1 MNSRDRLNY
10 SDNQQLLNSD
20 NKRRYSRSQM
30 DRGSYD
36 QNKSPNDRDYYE
48 PRPERKVKELKE
60 HTQLR
65 TQLIDHTG
73 YLQDK
78 IYTTCYPLGSKIS
91 QTFKSIF
98 RKGDTYVQ
106 ILEETKKIVEKD
118 IPDDKPSLP
127 NKILQLKI
135 NEISNQELDPNLSH
149 PFVRAHIVNMK
160 NGIYVQKSK
169 NDRDCIIRG
178 ESLAIFDE
186 TKKEYESYKNDLI
199 YSFAT
204 NCVDLREA
212 GGARAR
218 WNETFLINEEIDNIL
233 KEDVIILFEVLDFNP
248 KQLQTRDFNNLDQ
261 DYYYKVAWGYIRPIG
276 LAKNHFGLSKV
287 QLYKYIFDSQK
298 LNPKQRRHFI
308 PLVYFDFIWPNKTN
322 YDGFL
327 SVQVSP
333 IDVPPEIRVP
343 YKAMNVFEIESE
355 DHFYDGTKYKD
366 RLKDQA
372 REYED
377 EILDKEK
384 EKGRR
389 IREPN
394 KPCIFP
400 DRLMKKFISAELG
413 CFRLSFSPNGKILAA
428 ACTKKN
434 GETIIKFYDVDES
447 FAQIYQYRG
456 HTNLIHCL
464 DWMRSTQNYT
474 LLSTS
479 SSDFSNKIW
488 KVPFYSQTDE
498 YIDEDDSEEYYLS
511 ANIHHPSYVY
521 CSKFYPLRKG
531 SSNLLLVTG
540 CFDSYIRFFFVNQEA
555 IGQKLE
561 CQHKIL
567 ISQGGEFEQYNNLL
581 DHRHPNCIE
590 FDSQSLMF
598 VGDSLGLIHL
608 YIVTSVL
615 DDPRSVQKQRII
627 ENSNLK
633 GDPISQLHYIQNKK
647 YLIVHSRNNCI
658 WNIEI
663 QNKPSITNKYIGSS
677 SSKFP
682 VHSCISPDEIWIL
695 SGSED
700 GKLHLWGLEDRGY
713 DDYSIRSNLDRIN
726 SLEYNIDGIISD
738 VSWNNTY
745 HMIAVC
751 GFGKDHPISVYYF
764 EKETDITLAQY
775 RDLKDKLDQQEKMR
789 MQFDLDQEYQQDPYD
804 PKANR
809 QYQYN
814 YYSTQEFLDFLVSCQ
829 LQYQYFYRIRDIMQ
843 KKKYSAKLLQLFFYS
858 KELSQQSLL
867 FPSIETGYPT
877 KQLKQ
882 SILDMKK
889 TAYVYQLP
897 YLASNQI
904 GIEKNIVVFSKKIVE
919 KQYYDSEYIK
929 FDTYLNPKITKI
941 SNQTLIDFEECQS
954 TIGIESQVV
963 RHSDILIQYMDEEGN
978 SKEEEMNGFK
988 SRLFQQAIDL
998 QSGKL
1003 PIKWNIS
1010 RGKNRVSEKFLE
1022 LQNAKIFQSAL
1033 EQYNQAIINYLS
1045 STEIAPNYFDRSLDS
1060 LNIPKEINNKR
1071 FSIKDETYDIHEK
1084 QFIEEIQELQEEL
1097 VEFVELNKL
1106 PRRRVIK

>member
-10 SDNQQLLNSD
+10 SENQQLLNSD

-36 QNKSPNDRDYYE
+36 QNKSPNDHDYYE

-78 IYTTCYPLGSKIS
+78 IYTTCYPIGAKIS

-106 ILEETKKIVEKD
+106 ILEETKKIVQKD

-149 PFVRAHIVNMK
+149 PFVRVHIVDMK

-186 TKKEYESYKNDLI
+186 TKKEYESFKNDLI

-276 LAKNHFGLSKV
+276 LAKTHFGLSKI

-343 YKAMNVFEIESE
+343 YKAMNVFEIESD
-355 DHFYDGTKYKD
+355 DHFYGGSKINKS
-366 RLKDQA
+366 RLKDQMA

-400 DRLMKKFISAELG
+400 DKLMKKFISAELG

-434 GETIIKFYDVDES
+434 GETIIKFFDVDES

-456 HTNLIHCL
+456 HSNLIHCM
-464 DWMRSTQNYT
+464 DWMRSTKNYT

-479 SSDFSNKIW
+479 SSDFSNKVW

-540 CFDSYIRFFFVNQEA
+540 CFDSYIRFYFINQEA

-561 CQHKIL
+561 CQHKVL

-627 ENSNLK
+627 ENPNLK

-658 WNIEI
+658 WNVEI
-663 QNKPSITNKYIGSS
+663 QNKPNITNKYIGSS

-682 VHSCISPDEIWIL
+682 VHSCVSPDEIWIL

-700 GKLHLWGLEDRGY
+700 GKLHLWGLEDKGY

-726 SLEYNIDGIISD
+726 ALEYNIDGVISD

-751 GFGKDHPISVYYF
+751 GFGKDHPIGVYYF
-764 EKETDITLAQY
+764 EKETDLTLAQY

-804 PKANR
+804 PKRER
-809 QYQYN
+809 QYQNN
-814 YYSTQEFLDFLVSCQ
+814 YYT
-829 LQYQYFYRIRDIMQ
+829 
-843 KKKYSAKLLQLFFYS
+843 
-858 KELSQQSLL
+858 
-867 FPSIETGYPT
+867 
-877 KQLKQ
+877 
-882 SILDMKK
+882 
-889 TAYVYQLP
+889 
-897 YLASNQI
+897 
-904 GIEKNIVVFSKKIVE
+904 
-919 KQYYDSEYIK
+919 
-929 FDTYLNPKITKI
+929 TY
-941 SNQTLIDFEECQS
+941 
-954 TIGIESQVV
+954 
-963 RHSDILIQYMDEEGN
+963 
-978 SKEEEMNGFK
+978 
-988 SRLFQQAIDL
+988 
-998 QSGKL
+998 
-1003 PIKWNIS
+1003 
-1010 RGKNRVSEKFLE
+1010 
-1022 LQNAKIFQSAL
+1022 
-1033 EQYNQAIINYLS
+1033 
-1045 STEIAPNYFDRSLDS
+1045 
-1060 LNIPKEINNKR
+1060 
-1071 FSIKDETYDIHEK
+1071 
-1084 QFIEEIQELQEEL
+1084 
-1097 VEFVELNKL
+1097 
-1106 PRRRVIK
+1106 